1 VFWVLTVGLLLL
13 ASLFIILPVWLR
25 SREENGESAELR
37 KEANIA
43 LFHERSFELENDLS
57 AGNLDQGQ
65 FDSLLIEL
73 QKSLLADTSFNDQDE
88 PASIENFIVNS
99 SQKKTFNKVSNRKNK
114 KKDSVSRLS
123 ATNLIPVILAMLI
136 PVLAYSLY
144 DQWGYIDDVELMGLF
159 QRALNS
165 TGDPGEAQALVE
177 SLVEATQA
185 DEERPWAWY
194 FLGENFAN
202 LSMFA
207 ESESVRRDLWL
218 QAMTAYQQSS
228 VLFDEGPEKAFL
240 LGRVALAKYMN
251 SGREFNQE
259 ILDVIEQAREINPNE
274 NTILQLLAA
283 DAEQREDYTVAI
295 QYWRLLIQANP
306 NSAEAQMLRQK
317 IATEQQVLAANG
329 EEIDVGPIVEIN
341 LSVADGIV
349 LDENLRV
356 FVAVRNA
363 AREGMPPLAA
373 TDLRVSNLPQ
383 TIQLDNS
390 SAVGPFNLAS
400 SDTVY
405 VSALVSFAG
414 VANPQIGDYRVV
426 SENFSHNG
434 QHTIIDLLIS
444 EQVQ

>member
-1 VFWVLTVGLLLL
+1 MFWVLTVGLLLL
-13 ASLFIILPVWLR
+13 ASLFTILPVWLK
-25 SREENGESAELR
+25 SREENGESGELR

-73 QKSLLADTSFNDQDE
+73 QKSLLADTSFNEQDA
-88 PASIENFIVNS
+88 PASVEKFIVNS
-99 SQKKTFNKVSNRKNK
+99 SQKKNFNKIDNRKNQK
-114 KKDSVSRLS
+114 KGSVSRLS

-144 DQWGYIDDVELMGLF
+144 GQWGYIDDVELMDLF
-159 QRALNS
+159 QRTVNN
-165 TGDPGEAQALVE
+165 TGDPGEAQALIV
-177 SLVEATQA
+177 SLGEAVQA

-202 LSMFA
+202 LSMFTEA
-207 ESESVRRDLWL
+207 EI
-218 QAMTAYQQSS
+218 AYQRSS
-228 VLFDEGPEKAFL
+228 VLFDEGPEKAL
-240 LGRVALAKYMN
+240 VLGRVALAKYIN
-251 SGREFNQE
+251 SGLEFNQE
-259 ILDVIEQAREINPNE
+259 ILDVIAQAREINPNE
-274 NTILQLLAA
+274 VSILQLLAA

-306 NSAEAQMLRQK
+306 NSEEAQMLRQS
-317 IATEQQVLAANG
+317 IASAQQVLAANG

-373 TDLRVSNLPQ
+373 TDLRFSNLPL

-400 SDTVY
+400 ADTVY

-434 QHTIIDLLIS
+434 QHTVIDLLIS

>member
-1 VFWVLTVGLLLL
+1 MFWVLTVGLLLL

-73 QKSLLADTSFNDQDE
+73 QKSLLADTSFNDQGE
-88 PASIENFIVNS
+88 PASVENFIVNS
-99 SQKKTFNKVSNRKNK
+99 SQKKTFNKVSNR

-144 DQWGYIDDVELMGLF
+144 DQWGYNDDVELMGLF
-159 QRALNS
+159 QRSVNS
-165 TGDPGEAQALVE
+165 TGDPGEAIAIIE
-177 SLVEATQA
+177 SLVEAVQA

-202 LSMFA
+202 LSMFTEA
-207 ESESVRRDLWL
+207 EI
-218 QAMTAYQQSS
+218 AYQRSS
-228 VLFDEGPEKAFL
+228 VLFDEGPEKAL
-240 LGRVALAKYMN
+240 VLGRVALAKYIN
-251 SGREFNQE
+251 SGLEFNQE
-259 ILDVIEQAREINPNE
+259 ILDVIAQAREINPNE
-274 NTILQLLAA
+274 VSILQLLAA

-306 NSAEAQMLRQK
+306 NSEEAQMLRQS
-317 IATEQQVLAANG
+317 IASAQQVLAANG

-434 QHTIIDLLIS
+434 QHTVIDLLIS

>member
-1 VFWVLTVGLLLL
+1 MFWVLTVGLLLL

-73 QKSLLADTSFNDQDE
+73 QKSLLADTSFNEQDA
-88 PASIENFIVNS
+88 PASVEKFIVNS
-99 SQKKTFNKVSNRKNK
+99 SQKKNFNKIDNRKNQK
-114 KKDSVSRLS
+114 KGSVSRLS

-144 DQWGYIDDVELMGLF
+144 GQWGYIDDVELMDLF
-159 QRALNS
+159 QRTVNN
-165 TGDPGEAQALVE
+165 TGDPGEAQALIV
-177 SLVEATQA
+177 SLGEAVQA

-202 LSMFA
+202 LSMFTEA
-207 ESESVRRDLWL
+207 EI
-218 QAMTAYQQSS
+218 AYQRSS
-228 VLFDEGPEKAFL
+228 VLFDEGPEKAL
-240 LGRVALAKYMN
+240 VLGRVALAKYIN
-251 SGREFNQE
+251 SGLEFNQE
-259 ILDVIEQAREINPNE
+259 ILDVIAQAREINPNE
-274 NTILQLLAA
+274 VSILQLLAA

-306 NSAEAQMLRQK
+306 NSEEAQMLRQS
-317 IATEQQVLAANG
+317 IASAQQVLAANG

-373 TDLRVSNLPQ
+373 TDLRFSNLPL

-400 SDTVY
+400 ADTVY

-434 QHTIIDLLIS
+434 QHTVIDLLIS

>member
-1 VFWVLTVGLLLL
+1 MFWVLTVGLLLL

>member
-1 VFWVLTVGLLLL
+1 MFWALTVGLLLL

-73 QKSLLADTSFNDQDE
+73 QKSLLADTSFNEQDA
-88 PASIENFIVNS
+88 PASVEKFIVNS
-99 SQKKTFNKVSNRKNK
+99 SQKKNFNKIDNRKNQ

-144 DQWGYIDDVELMGLF
+144 DQWGYNDDVELMGLF
-159 QRALNS
+159 QRSVNS
-165 TGDPGEAQALVE
+165 TGDPGEAIAIIE
-177 SLVEATQA
+177 SLVEAVQA

-202 LSMFA
+202 LSMFTEA
-207 ESESVRRDLWL
+207 EI
-218 QAMTAYQQSS
+218 AYQRSS
-228 VLFDEGPEKAFL
+228 VLFDEGPEKAL
-240 LGRVALAKYMN
+240 VLGRVALAKYIN
-251 SGREFNQE
+251 SGLEFNQE
-259 ILDVIEQAREINPNE
+259 ILDVIAQAREINPNE
-274 NTILQLLAA
+274 VSILQLLAA

-306 NSAEAQMLRQK
+306 NSEEAQMLRQS
-317 IATEQQVLAANG
+317 IASAQQVLAANG

-434 QHTIIDLLIS
+434 QHTVIDLLIS

>member
-88 PASIENFIVNS
+88 PASVKNIIVNS

-114 KKDSVSRLS
+114 KKDSGSRLS

-159 QRALNS
+159 QRSVNS
-165 TGDPGEAQALVE
+165 TGDPGEAIAIIE
-177 SLVEATQA
+177 SLVEAVQA

-194 FLGENFAN
+194 FLGENYFN

-218 QAMTAYQQSS
+218 RAVAAYQQSS
-228 VLFDEGPEKAFL
+228 VLFDEGPEKAL
-240 LGRVALAKYMN
+240 VLGRVALAKYMN
-251 SGREFNQE
+251 SGQEFNQE

-274 NTILQLLAA
+274 NTVLQLLAA
-283 DAEQREDYTVAI
+283 DAEQREDHTVAI

-306 NSAEAQMLRQK
+306 NSAEAQMLRQN
-317 IATEQQVLAANG
+317 IATAQQVLAANG

-434 QHTIIDLLIS
+434 QHTVIDLLIS

>member
-13 ASLFIILPVWLR
+13 ASLFTILPVWLK
-25 SREENGESAELR
+25 SREENGESGELR

-73 QKSLLADTSFNDQDE
+73 QKSLLADTSFNEQDA
-88 PASIENFIVNS
+88 PASVEKFIVNS
-99 SQKKTFNKVSNRKNK
+99 SQKKNFNKIDNRKNQK
-114 KKDSVSRLS
+114 KGSVSRLS

-144 DQWGYIDDVELMGLF
+144 GQWGYIDDVELMDLF
-159 QRALNS
+159 QRTVNN
-165 TGDPGEAQALVE
+165 TGDPGEAQALIV
-177 SLVEATQA
+177 SLGEAVQA

-202 LSMFA
+202 LSMFTEA
-207 ESESVRRDLWL
+207 EI
-218 QAMTAYQQSS
+218 AYQRSS
-228 VLFDEGPEKAFL
+228 VLFDEGPEKAL
-240 LGRVALAKYMN
+240 VLGRVALAKYIN
-251 SGREFNQE
+251 SGLEFNQE
-259 ILDVIEQAREINPNE
+259 ILDVIAQAREINPNE
-274 NTILQLLAA
+274 VSILQLLAA

-306 NSAEAQMLRQK
+306 NSEEAQMLRQS
-317 IATEQQVLAANG
+317 IASAQQVLAANG

-373 TDLRVSNLPQ
+373 TDLRFSNLPL

-400 SDTVY
+400 ADTVY

-434 QHTIIDLLIS
+434 QHTVIDLLIS